1 MGGRKERGIYAQSDE
16 GAESGLKED
25 SVLFLSYPS
34 REMARWRVTEGW
46 RVAVLCWEWLQE
58 KKDKYRSF
66 ISNIFA
72 HSNQACGQK
81 KNQS

>member
-46 RVAVLCWEWLQE
+46 RVAVLCWE
-58 KKDKYRSF
+58 
-66 ISNIFA
+66 
-72 HSNQACGQK
+72 
-81 KNQS
+81 